1 MKVFLLKIEM
11 YDYENTNIETIA
23 DCNIYLEFE
32 KARIAGINDLK
43 RRIEVDDEIFNNF
56 DELLKQEKLDYTF
69 NIIEIDDLEYT
80 ANFNVN
86 YSLLESNRYL
96 KLEPTHKVY
105 DLDYKGNILQI
116 NYEYRNGNSLWKTDK
131 RITVFPED
139 LEEGASKK
147 FKIGDIVKL
156 KHNIDY
162 RYIDDNMDRIYV
174 VRWLPRKFGGKK
186 YFENK
191 YALISL
197 YEREEENKELFTFE
211 YFEKDLEKYNGKIT
225 ENSEYEILSRIV
237 KGNLKVSREYWNKVK
252 VRKTSFKY
260 KNFRERK
267 P

>member
-1 MKVFLLKIEM
+1 MKLYSGVVQYYPTLKQIMEEHKLNKLTF
-11 YDYENTNIETIA
+11 ENLTIETTRK
-23 DCNIYLEFE
+23 CNMKCAHCL
-32 KARIAGINDLK
+32 R
-43 RRIEVDDEIFNNF
+43 
-56 DELLKQEKLDYTF
+56 
-69 NIIEIDDLEYT
+69 
-80 ANFNVN
+80 
-86 YSLLESNRYL
+86 
-96 KLEPTHKVY
+96 
-105 DLDYKGNILQI
+105 
-116 NYEYRNGNSLWKTDK
+116 GNSQNVD
-131 RITVFPED
+131 
-139 LEEGASKK
+139 
-147 FKIGDIVKL
+147 
-156 KHNIDY
+156 IDY